1 MNAQARLFNR
11 YLKNLQPGQLEWIG
25 LRPGRKEPMR
35 IVEQATAIEGLGF
48 EGDHRSQK
56 TPGSARQIT
65 LISQEYIQLIEQLI
79 QKPIQPE
86 MLRRNLVLSGINLH
100 ALRHQKF
107 QIGDAIFEATAQ
119 CHPCGRMEKVL
130 GENGVAAMLGHG
142 GLCAKILQSGKIK
155 LSDPVIKLSGE

>member
-11 YLKNLQPGQLEWIG
+11 YLQNLKPGRLEWIG
-25 LRPGRKEPMR
+25 LRPGRKEQML
-35 IVEQATAIEGLGF
+35 IVKQATAIEGLGF

-79 QKPIQPE
+79 GKPIKPE

-107 QIGDAIFEATAQ
+107 QIGDAVFEATAQ
-119 CHPCGRMEKVL
+119 CHPCGRMEQVL

-142 GLCAKILQSGKIK
+142 GLCAKIIKSGII
-155 LSDPVIKLSGE
+155 SIGDDVIKLATE